1 MTTSCRR
8 FPGAARHPTPVR
20 HPTYRDQVRTT
31 SVPSLPSSSGWLL
44 RQELTSLGVIVT
56 AAMLLLA
63 SAAVS
68 VQIGETLGGFFGLCF
83 VLVCLTGALG
93 ARDEALFTAGVLP
106 PLALLAIVLIVSAL
120 APESVASDAVASS
133 AGVAA
138 RTVAGVI
145 DLAVALVLGHVATLL
160 VVAVRM
166 GTRPSA
172 T

>member
-1 MTTSCRR
+1 M
-8 FPGAARHPTPVR
+8 A
-20 HPTYRDQVRTT
+20 
-31 SVPSLPSSSGWLL
+31 SSSGWLQ
-44 RQELTSLGVIVT
+44 RKELTSLGVVVT

-68 VQIGETLGGFFGLCF
+68 VQLGETLGGFFGLCF

-93 ARDEALFTAGVLP
+93 ARNEGLFTAGVLP
-106 PLALLAIVLIVSAL
+106 PIALLAVVLIVSAL
-120 APESVASDAVASS
+120 APEAVASDSVASS

-145 DLAVALVLGHVATLL
+145 DLALALVLGHLAALL

-166 GTRPSA
+166 GTQPSD

>member
-1 MTTSCRR
+1 M
-8 FPGAARHPTPVR
+8 
-20 HPTYRDQVRTT
+20 
-31 SVPSLPSSSGWLL
+31 PSLPSTTGWLL
-44 RQELTSLGVIVT
+44 RQELSSAGVVLT

-93 ARDEALFTAGVLP
+93 ARDKALFTAGVLP
-106 PLALLAIVLIVSAL
+106 PLALLAVVLIVCVL
-120 APESVASDAVASS
+120 APETVASDTVTST

-145 DLAVALVLGHVATLL
+145 DLAVALVLGHLAALL

-166 GTRPSA
+166 GTRQNDL
-172 T
+172 

>member
-8 FPGAARHPTPVR
+8 LRGAARHPTAVR
-20 HPTYRDQVRTT
+20 HPTYREQVRTT
-31 SVPSLPSSSGWLL
+31 SVPSLPSTGWLL
-44 RQELTSLGVIVT
+44 RQELSSGGVVVT
-56 AAMLLLA
+56 AAILLLA
-63 SAAVS
+63 SAVVS

-93 ARDEALFTAGVLP
+93 ARHEALFTAGVLP
-106 PLALLAIVLIVSAL
+106 PLALLAVVLIVSAS
-120 APESVASDAVASS
+120 APEAVASDTVASS

-145 DLAVALVLGHVATLL
+145 DLAVALVIGHLAALL

-166 GTRPSA
+166 SA
-172 T
+172 RDSHT

>member
-1 MTTSCRR
+1 M
-8 FPGAARHPTPVR
+8 
-20 HPTYRDQVRTT
+20 
-31 SVPSLPSSSGWLL
+31 
-44 RQELTSLGVIVT
+44 T

-68 VQIGETLGGFFGLCF
+68 VQIGDTLGSFFGLCF

-93 ARDEALFTAGVLP
+93 ACDDALFTAGVLP
-106 PLALLAIVLIVSAL
+106 PLALLSVVLIVSAL
-120 APESVASDAVASS
+120 APSAVASDAIAAS

-166 GTRPSA
+166 GTRQSA